1 MKPSRRT
8 PRLWAAPG
16 PVLGAGLFIFLAA
29 PLVALLLSSTPS
41 ELMRGLSHPSVAPAL
56 WLSAWTS
63 AVSLVVVVCCGAPL
77 AWLFARSRASWVRV
91 VETCVELPIVV
102 PPAVV
107 GIALLQ
113 AFGRRGLFGS
123 SLESLGVGL
132 PFTSAAVVVAQVVVS
147 APFFVQTAAA
157 GFRRV
162 DEDML
167 LVARTLGATPER
179 AFFRIAVPVA
189 LPSLIGGAALCWAR
203 SLGEFGATLLFAGNF
218 PGRTQ
223 TLPLA
228 IYSALESDLGV
239 ARAIALILGAVAF
252 ATLLLLRAVPRFLA
266 KRRKQA
272 LTRESSPL
280 GAP

>member
-1 MKPSRRT
+1 
-8 PRLWAAPG
+8 
-16 PVLGAGLFIFLAA
+16 
-29 PLVALLLSSTPS
+29 
-41 ELMRGLSHPSVAPAL
+41 MRGLSHPLVAPAL

-63 AVSLVVVVCCGAPL
+63 ALSLVIVVCCGAPL

-91 VETCVELPIVV
+91 LETCVELPIVV

-123 SLESLGVGL
+123 SLESLGVTL
-132 PFTSAAVVVAQVVVS
+132 PFTSAAVIVAQVVVS

-179 AFFRIAVPVA
+179 AFFRVAVPVA
-189 LPSLIGGAALCWAR
+189 LPSVIGGAALCWAR

-228 IYSALESDLGV
+228 IYAALESDVGV

-252 ATLLLLRAVPRFLA
+252 ATLLLLRAMPGLLA
-266 KRRKQA
+266 KRRKQTPTLA
-272 LTRESSPL
+272 STPL
-280 GAP
+280 GGQ

>member
-1 MKPSRRT
+1 M
-8 PRLWAAPG
+8 RLGAAPG
-16 PVLGAGLFIFLAA
+16 PVLGAGLFLVLAA
-29 PLVALLLSSTPS
+29 PLVALLVSSTPA
-41 ELMRGLSHPSVAPAL
+41 ELLRALSHPLVAPAL
-56 WLSAWTS
+56 WLSAWTT
-63 AVSLVVVVCCGAPL
+63 ALSLFIVVVCGAPL
-77 AWLFARSRASWVRV
+77 AWLFARSRVSWVRL

-123 SLESLGVGL
+123 SFEAFGVAL

-179 AFFRIAVPVA
+179 AFFRVAVPVA
-189 LPSLIGGAALCWAR
+189 LPSLLGGAALCWAR

-228 IYSALESDLGV
+228 IYSALESDVGV
-239 ARAIALILGAVAF
+239 ARAIALILGVVAF
-252 ATLLLLRAVPRFLA
+252 ATLLVLRALPKLLA
-266 KRRKQA
+266 RRRKQA
-272 LTRESSPL
+272 RNAARTSLEDVS
-280 GAP
+280 